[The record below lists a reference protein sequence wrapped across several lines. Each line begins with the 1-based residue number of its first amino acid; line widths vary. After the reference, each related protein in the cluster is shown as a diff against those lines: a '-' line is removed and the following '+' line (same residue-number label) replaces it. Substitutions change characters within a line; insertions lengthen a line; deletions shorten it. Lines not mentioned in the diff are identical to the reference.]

1 MEVTSELRDLISR
14 HGLIAVHEA
23 VEKEMRETYE
33 YLEKLYGNSEKYV
46 KKSEEPVKNS
56 EEPVKKILGI
66 GEKSKEDQE
75 KILEPGENSV
85 ELIQGNLGIGE
96 KPGEIV
102 EEKSEKAWPFIKSEK
117 ETEEKQTTGA
127 RKLLKEEIS
136 NRKKEINS
144 SGLKRNEVM
153 TKENLEKLISEGLGY
168 TEMGRRLGR
177 MPHTV
182 KMHCDKYKLEIMRNV
197 RKTIPES
204 LKKYLDDEESKKQ
217 LILENKKQVEKL
229 LSTKD
234 NEWIHTTKL
243 CIYGVFKKNNL
254 ECVYI
259 GSTED
264 FGKRVSMHKKG
275 YEEGDERKLYT
286 LMKENGGFDNHI
298 YIPLEKPENEIGLS
312 VRESLWW
319 ETMKPLGNSVNPY
332 FTT

>member
-1 MEVTSELRDLISR
+1 MEVTSELRDLIRR

-33 YLEKLYGNSEKYV
+33 YLEKLYGNSEKFV
-46 KKSEEPVKNS
+46 KKSEEPEKS
-56 EEPVKKILGI
+56 EKKSVEPAKKILGI
-66 GEKSKEDQE
+66 GEKSKE
-75 KILEPGENSV
+75 
-85 ELIQGNLGIGE
+85 LIQGILGIGE

-102 EEKSEKAWPFIKSEK
+102 EEKSEK
-117 ETEEKQTTGA
+117 QTTGA

-136 NRKKEINS
+136 KRKEEINS

-177 MPHTV
+177 MPNTV

-319 ETMKPLGNSVNPY
+319 ETIKPLGNTVNPY

>member
-1 MEVTSELRDLISR
+1 MEVTNDLRDLISR
-14 HGLIAVHEA
+14 HGLIAVHQA
-23 VEKEMRETYE
+23 VEKEMRETYT
-33 YLEKLYGNSEKYV
+33 YLEKLYG
-46 KKSEEPVKNS
+46 KSEEAEKNLV
-56 EEPVKKILGI
+56 EMPKEILGI
-66 GEKSKEDQE
+66 GENFEELEE
-75 KILEPGENSV
+75 KILG
-85 ELIQGNLGIGE
+85 LGE
-96 KPGEIV
+96 KGGETHKISTKLEKSV
-102 EEKSEKAWPFIKSEK
+102 VKEEEKSGESVKEKVWPFVKSEK
-117 ETEEKQTTGA
+117 EGEEKKTTAA

-136 NRKKEINS
+136 SRKKEINS

-153 TKENLEKLISEGLGY
+153 TKENLEALISEGLGY
-168 TEMGRRLGR
+168 TEIGRRLGR

-204 LKKYLDDEESKKQ
+204 LKKYLDDEESRSQ
-217 LILENKKQVEKL
+217 LILENQNQVKKL

-243 CIYGVFKKNNL
+243 CIYGVFKKNDL

-264 FGKRVSMHKKG
+264 FGKRFSMHKKG

-319 ETMKPLGNSVNPY
+319 ETMKPLGHTVNPY